1 MSADTGFA
9 DTLLAWHARHGRHD
23 LPWQHPRTPYRV
35 WVSEIML
42 QQTQVKTVIP
52 YFNAFL
58 QRFPTLTALAD
69 APEAAV
75 MQHWAGLGYYARAR
89 NLHRAAQRCL
99 AEHGGE
105 LPEDF
110 DALLALPGIGRST
123 AGAILSQAHGRRHAI
138 LDGNVKR
145 VLTRLF
151 AIDGDPAEAAVSA
164 RLWRTAES
172 LLPATR
178 MADYTQALMDLG
190 ATLCTRA
197 KPGCGICPLAP
208 QCRAQREGGVA
219 RYPQRKARKP
229 APERE
234 TVMLLLQRADGAVLL
249 ERRPGN
255 GIWGGLHSLPEAADE
270 ADARKLAKRLA
281 RGAGGE
287 PARLPP
293 FTHVFSHF
301 RLNVQALHWRGCAPK
316 AAIADNDALCWLA
329 PHEWP
334 NIGLPAPIKTLLQDL
349 P

>member
-1 MSADTGFA
+1 MSHTADFA
-9 DTLLAWHARHGRHD
+9 ETLLAWHARHGRHD

-52 YFNAFL
+52 YFNAFM
-58 QRFPTLTALAD
+58 QRFPTLRALAE
-69 APEAAV
+69 ASEAAV

-99 AEHGGE
+99 AAYGGE
-105 LPEDF
+105 LPDDF
-110 DALLALPGIGRST
+110 ETLLALPGIGRST

-145 VLTRLF
+145 VLARFF
-151 AIDGDPAEAAVSA
+151 AIDGDPASAAVSA

-208 QCRAQREGGVA
+208 QCRAQRDGTVSL
-219 RYPQRKARKP
+219 YPERKARKP
-229 APERE
+229 VPERE
-234 TVMLLLQRADGAVLL
+234 IHMLVLQRKDGTVLL
-249 ERRPGN
+249 ERRPGS
-255 GIWGGLHSLPEAADE
+255 GIWGGLYSLPEAADE
-270 ADARKLAKRLA
+270 TEARLLAMRLA
-281 RGAGGE
+281 GGASGN
-287 PARLPP
+287 PDYLPP

-301 RLNVQALHWRGCAPK
+301 RLNIHGLHWRGCVPK
-316 AAIADNDALCWLA
+316 AAITDNEALCWLA

-334 NIGLPAPIKTLLQDL
+334 SIGLPAPIKTLLQDL
-349 P
+349 T

>member
-1 MSADTGFA
+1 MSGSVDFA
-9 DTLLAWHARHGRHD
+9 EVLLAWHARHGRHD

-52 YFNAFL
+52 YFNAFM
-58 QRFPTLTALAD
+58 QRFPTLATLAE
-69 APEAAV
+69 APETAV
-75 MQHWAGLGYYARAR
+75 MQAWAGLGYYSRAR
-89 NLHRAAQRCL
+89 NLHKAAKLC
-99 AEHGGE
+99 AANHGSE
-105 LPEDF
+105 LPDDF
-110 DALLALPGIGRST
+110 EALLALPGIGRST

-145 VLTRLF
+145 VLTRFF
-151 AIDGDPAEAAVSA
+151 AIGGDPASAAVSA
-164 RLWRTAES
+164 RLWQTAES

-190 ATLCTRA
+190 ATLCARA

-208 QCRAQREGGVA
+208 QCRAQREGSVA
-219 RYPQRKARKP
+219 QYPGRKTRKPVPERGIHMLVLQRK
-229 APERE
+229 
-234 TVMLLLQRADGAVLL
+234 DGAVLL
-249 ERRPGN
+249 ERRPGS

-270 ADARKLAKRLA
+270 AEARHLAKRLA
-281 RGAGGE
+281 RQAGGE
-287 PARLPP
+287 PVRLPV

-301 RLNVQALHWRGCAPK
+301 RLTIHALHWRGCAPK
-316 AAIADNDALCWLA
+316 AAIADNDALSWLA

-334 NIGLPAPIKTLLQDL
+334 DVGLPAPIKTLLQDL

>member
-1 MSADTGFA
+1 MSPAADFA
-9 DTLLAWHARHGRHD
+9 DTLLAWHACHGRHD

-52 YFNAFL
+52 YFNAFM
-58 QRFPTLTALAD
+58 QRFPTLTALAE

-75 MQHWAGLGYYARAR
+75 MQYWAGLGYYARAR
-89 NLHRAAQRCL
+89 NLHRAAQQCL
-99 AEHGGE
+99 AAYGGE

-110 DALLALPGIGRST
+110 EALLALPGIGRST

-145 VLTRLF
+145 VLTRFF
-151 AIDGDPAEAAVSA
+151 AIGGDPSNAAVA
-164 RLWRTAES
+164 AQLWRTAES
-172 LLPATR
+172 LLPDTR

-208 QCRAQREGGVA
+208 QCRAQRDGTVS
-219 RYPQRKARKP
+219 RYPGRKARKP
-229 APERE
+229 VPERE
-234 TVMLLLQRADGAVLL
+234 IHMLVLQRKDGAVLL
-249 ERRPGN
+249 EHRPGS

-270 ADARKLAKRLA
+270 TEARLLAKRLA
-281 RGAGGE
+281 RGASGN
-287 PARLPP
+287 PDSLPP

-301 RLNVQALHWRGCAPK
+301 RLNVRALHWRGCAPK

-334 NIGLPAPIKTLLQDL
+334 SIGLPAPIKTLLQDL
-349 P
+349 T